1 MLMLKLK
8 LQYFGHLMR
17 RTDSSE
23 KTLILGKIEGKRKR
37 GWQRMRWLESIIDS
51 VDMNFS
57 KFWETVKDRGV
68 WHAAVHEVAE
78 SQTRLNDWKTA
89 TISYQYF
96 PNDIYVAYFFTIE
109 NNALIYTLTCKFV
122 PIFFFYF
129 LVIKLLVYKVKL
141 WGFHWEKKI
150 KFLMRMYEIIRHL
163 VVHTK
168 WQIFFQTFDTHMV
181 KI

>member
-1 MLMLKLK
+1 
-8 LQYFGHLMR
+8 
-17 RTDSSE
+17 
-23 KTLILGKIEGKRKR
+23 
-37 GWQRMRWLESIIDS
+37 MRWLESIIDS

-122 PIFFFYF
+122 PIFFFF
-129 LVIKLLVYKVKL
+129 IS
-141 WGFHWEKKI
+141 
-150 KFLMRMYEIIRHL
+150 
-163 VVHTK
+163 
-168 WQIFFQTFDTHMV
+168 
-181 KI
+181 